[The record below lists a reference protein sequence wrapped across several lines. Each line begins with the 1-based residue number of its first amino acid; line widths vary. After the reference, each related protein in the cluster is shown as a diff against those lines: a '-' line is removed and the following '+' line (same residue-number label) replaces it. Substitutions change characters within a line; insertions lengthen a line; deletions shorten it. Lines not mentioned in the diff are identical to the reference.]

1 MTQPR
6 RLISLKDAAA
16 HLGCSYA
23 TIKRYAADGSIPT
36 IRIGRLIR
44 VDLDA
49 LEAGEA
55 APEPGPAPVAEESQA
70 PTAERPAASMPDP
83 RAAWADFIA
92 KLVADA
98 PPLTSDQVARI
109 STLLNSAAEPAA
121 LASQSA

>member
-1 MTQPR
+1 MPSQSR
-6 RLISLKDAAA
+6 RLVSMKDAAA
-16 HLGCSYA
+16 HLGCHYT
-23 TIKRYAADGSIPT
+23 TIQRRVADGSIPT
-36 IRIGRLIR
+36 VRVGRLIR

-49 LEAGEA
+49 LEAL
-55 APEPGPAPVAEESQA
+55 EPAEQYGPA
-70 PTAERPAASMPDP
+70 PTAERPAANDMPDP

>member
-6 RLISLKDAAA
+6 RLISMKDAAA
-16 HLGCSYA
+16 HLGCSYN

-36 IRIGRLIR
+36 VRIGRLIR

-49 LEAGEA
+49 LEAMEA
-55 APEPGPAPVAEESQA
+55 AEQSGPTPVAEGS
-70 PTAERPAASMPDP
+70 RPAVPVPDP
-83 RAAWADFIA
+83 RAAYADFIA

-109 STLLNSAAEPAA
+109 STLLNSAAESPA

>member
-6 RLISLKDAAA
+6 RLVSMKAAA
-16 HLGCSYA
+16 EHLGCHYT
-23 TIKRYAADGSIPT
+23 TIQRRAADGSIPT
-36 IRIGRLIR
+36 VRAGRLIR

-49 LEAGEA
+49 LEAMDA
-55 APEPGPAPVAEESQA
+55 ATESGLPPVAERS
-70 PTAERPAASMPDP
+70 RPAASLPDP
-83 RAAWADFIA
+83 RELWADFIA